1 MGTTGETEEESL
13 IRSGKQKHLIRG
25 ATQKMDPK
33 LNLGKKNILR
43 SLYQEIGLTAE
54 MIVRYYKPGMIY
66 SMSRL
71 SLSFL
76 NHGQYLGN
84 FPLEHSDHSQ

>member
-33 LNLGKKNILR
+33 LNLGKKLF
-43 SLYQEIGLTAE
+43 SEVYTKKL
-54 MIVRYYKPGMIY
+54 V
-66 SMSRL
+66 
-71 SLSFL
+71 
-76 NHGQYLGN
+76 
-84 FPLEHSDHSQ
+84 